1 VRGSCPLSAP
11 RSASA
16 QNISA
21 TRDGQQ
27 VPPLRLKPSV
37 GMTHQGSVN
46 SSVGMTNHGSV
57 NSSVGMTSLEVVSC
71 GATREGWIASRKPSL
86 SGVQF

>member
-37 GMTHQGSVN
+37 GMTLQGRVRDAL
-46 SSVGMTNHGSV
+46 GMAG
-57 NSSVGMTSLEVVSC
+57 
-71 GATREGWIASRKPSL
+71 II
-86 SGVQF
+86 SG